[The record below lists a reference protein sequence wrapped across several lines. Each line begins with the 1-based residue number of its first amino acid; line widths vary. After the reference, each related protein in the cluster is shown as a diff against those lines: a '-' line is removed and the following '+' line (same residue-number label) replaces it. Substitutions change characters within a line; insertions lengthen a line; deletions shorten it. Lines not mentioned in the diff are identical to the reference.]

1 MWEEQI
7 TLYSNTKILGN
18 EFHVI
23 GNLLYF
29 AMNTDSYDIAREVID
44 NLYNKLQIRDTDQLY
59 NIAKN
64 NIYSPTS
71 EFFDVVETFVL
82 NVSAIDATEQSPDE
96 FLKNRIKYIELI
108 ETGGHPTGLG
118 EVGGIA
124 TAPAV
129 ANAIFNAVGV
139 RVKSLP
145 ISSEEIK
152 TWINKI

>member
-1 MWEEQI
+1 MAQIEGAGLFALSVALYEELKFENGAFVQQNFDEYKML
-7 TLYSNTKILGN
+7 TLK
-18 EFHVI
+18 
-23 GNLLYF
+23 
-29 AMNTDSYDIAREVID
+29 DIPEID
-44 NLYNKLQIRDTDQLY
+44 
-59 NIAKN
+59 
-64 NIYSPTS
+64 
-71 EFFDVVETFVL
+71 
-82 NVSAIDATEQSPDE
+82 
-96 FLKNRIKYIELI
+96 IELI

-152 TWINKI
+152 NKIKANLGEKLNVQNS